1 MYKTYQGKF
10 SIIIL
15 STIKALR
22 HSIFSYLLL
31 YYDFFPLNVM
41 IEIVSKT
48 LELEEIFKAE

>member
-15 STIKALR
+15 STIKALM

-48 LELEEIFKAE
+48 LELEDF